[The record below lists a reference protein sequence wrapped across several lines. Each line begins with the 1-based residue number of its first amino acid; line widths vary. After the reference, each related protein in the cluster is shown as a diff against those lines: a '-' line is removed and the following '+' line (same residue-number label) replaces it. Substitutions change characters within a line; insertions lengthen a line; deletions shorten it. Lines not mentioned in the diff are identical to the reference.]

1 MEPLRIN
8 APAVTA
14 VKWPTERR
22 QRSRNKIFTPAYA
35 SFNGANALDL
45 HEILDLHEEGFAVQ
59 APVATNLEHRV
70 NLRLVLSEAP
80 SPISAS
86 GTVVWSDGARLGI
99 QLAPLAPEELK
110 KLQQWLFLNAMNGA
124 ADEVAAGSIAIA
136 DEELDGLADRS
147 SLLNALDAVQREVR
161 AQAAEPEAVLRLIA
175 DRARSFTA
183 ATGSAIAVLQGD
195 DMVCRATSGTST
207 PPVGASFQTGSGFS
221 GECVRRRTLLRC
233 DDTESDVRVDS
244 ESCRMLRIRS
254 MLAVPLLSN
263 GSVVGILE
271 VFSPSPHAFD
281 ERDEEVMVRMGEFA
295 ASVIREEKA
304 KPSASSRF
312 FPFADSLNH
321 DTHNIPLQRSH
332 VLLLIAVAALIALV
346 LGYLLAP
353 WLERFFTPPPRL
365 AALVPIEQ
373 PVLKTVA
380 QKPAPRAPL
389 SATTLD
395 QMRKLA
401 EDGDPSAQFSMGTH
415 YAIGDGVK
423 LDSAEAARWFTKAA
437 DQGHVLAQDL
447 MGAYYEVGRGVPKDL
462 RKAYFWSLLGSAGN
476 SQTSKHRVVTLA
488 ASLAQADVE
497 AARKDAEE
505 WTHQHSTAAKSVAPA
520 TP

>member
-1 MEPLRIN
+1 
-8 APAVTA
+8 
-14 VKWPTERR
+14 
-22 QRSRNKIFTPAYA
+22 
-35 SFNGANALDL
+35 
-45 HEILDLHEEGFAVQ
+45 
-59 APVATNLEHRV
+59 
-70 NLRLVLSEAP
+70 
-80 SPISAS
+80 
-86 GTVVWSDGARLGI
+86 
-99 QLAPLAPEELK
+99 
-110 KLQQWLFLNAMNGA
+110 
-124 ADEVAAGSIAIA
+124 
-136 DEELDGLADRS
+136 
-147 SLLNALDAVQREVR
+147 
-161 AQAAEPEAVLRLIA
+161 
-175 DRARSFTA
+175 
-183 ATGSAIAVLQGD
+183 
-195 DMVCRATSGTST
+195 
-207 PPVGASFQTGSGFS
+207 
-221 GECVRRRTLLRC
+221 
-233 DDTESDVRVDS
+233 
-244 ESCRMLRIRS
+244 

-295 ASVIREEKA
+295 AAVIREEKA
-304 KPSASSRF
+304 KPAVSSRS

-365 AALVPIEQ
+365 AAQVPIEQ
-373 PVLKTVA
+373 PGLKTVA
-380 QKPAPRAPL
+380 PKPAARAPL

-497 AARKDAEE
+497 SARKDAEE
-505 WTHQHSTAAKSVAPA
+505 WTNQHAAAKSVAPA